1 MHLPALLSY
10 LFQGSTNAKE
20 LSSKGVKIWDANG
33 SREFLDGLG
42 FSNRKEGDLGP
53 VYGFQWRH
61 FGAEYKDMDSGE
73 GTVLPQIP
81 EYCHSSVVSSEVWGI
96 RSQCLGS

>member
-1 MHLPALLSY
+1 MPRLL
-10 LFQGSTNAKE
+10 QGSTNAKE

-33 SREFLDGLG
+33 SRDFLDSLG
-42 FSNRKEGDLGP
+42 FSNRAEGDLGP

-73 GTVLPQIP
+73 GLGWGWGWGAW
-81 EYCHSSVVSSEVWGI
+81 VS
-96 RSQCLGS
+96 